1 MFGYEDCQ
9 LSAIR
14 NKRENFL
21 SSLKDKEKMLI
32 LQQMENIPKEFL

>member
-14 NKRENFL
+14 NKREKFL
-21 SSLKDKEKMLI
+21 SCLKDKEKILI